1 MLVKWDP
8 YTEVEKTLDSFFR
21 RPFSLKPYWEDR
33 NDQNEEGIPWQ
44 PAVNVYEDKEKFSI
58 DVQLPGIDM
67 KDVHLSVTDQT
78 LEIHGERKADSGE
91 DKNGYHVREV
101 RYGAF
106 SRTFK
111 LPSYVDPEKVKAT
124 YERGVLKVTVPKH
137 EKAKVRVVEIES
149 K

>member
-8 YTEVEKTLDSFFR
+8 YTEIEKTFDGFFR
-21 RPFSLKPYWEDR
+21 RPFSLKPYWDDR
-33 NDQNEEGIPWQ
+33 NEEVIPWQ
-44 PAVNVYEDKEKFSI
+44 PAVNVHEDKEKFSI

-67 KDVHLSVTDQT
+67 KDVHLSVMDNT
-78 LEIHGERKADSGE
+78 LEIRGERKADSGE

-111 LPSYVDPEKVKAT
+111 LPSYVDPEKVKAA
-124 YERGVLKVTVPKH
+124 YERGVLTVTVPKQ
-137 EKAKVRVVEIES
+137 EKAKPRVVEIEA

>member
-8 YTEVEKTLDSFFR
+8 YTEIEKTFDGFFR
-21 RPFSLKPYWEDR
+21 RPFSLKPYWDDR
-33 NDQNEEGIPWQ
+33 NEEVIPWQ
-44 PAVNVYEDKEKFSI
+44 PAVNVHEDKEKLSI
-58 DVQLPGIDM
+58 DVQLPGIEM
-67 KDVHLSVTDQT
+67 KDVHLSVTDNI
-78 LEIHGERKADSGE
+78 LEIRGERKADSGE

-111 LPSYVDPEKVKAT
+111 LPSYVDPEKVKAA
-124 YERGVLKVTVPKH
+124 YERGVLTVTVPKQ
-137 EKAKVRVVEIES
+137 EKAKPRVVEIEA

>member
-8 YTEVEKTLDSFFR
+8 YTEIEKTFDGFFR
-21 RPFSLKPYWEDR
+21 RPFSLKPYWDDR
-33 NDQNEEGIPWQ
+33 NEEVIPWQ
-44 PAVNVYEDKEKFSI
+44 PAVNVHEDKEKLSI
-58 DVQLPGIDM
+58 DVQLPGIEM
-67 KDVHLSVTDQT
+67 KDVHLSVTDNI
-78 LEIHGERKADSGE
+78 LEIRGERKADSGE

-111 LPSYVDPEKVKAT
+111 LPSYVDSEKVKAA
-124 YERGVLKVTVPKH
+124 YERGVLTVTVPKQ
-137 EKAKVRVVEIES
+137 EKAKPRVVEIEA